1 MQKNRLDSSHRNA
14 SELAGCSAGPDAF
27 FAAAL
32 PAIVKQL
39 PRTYGGLWGRGIG
52 GGSEI
57 TKIAEPH
64 YPE

>member
-1 MQKNRLDSSHRNA
+1 MCLQKNRLDSSHRNA
-14 SELAGCSAGPDAF
+14 SEFAGCSAGPDV

-39 PRTYGGLWGRGIG
+39 PRSYGGLWGRGVG

-57 TKIAEPH
+57 TKI
-64 YPE
+64 